1 MKVLAAII
9 AAVLAIPMASSIGR
23 AAEVGTLT
31 VSAVVLSRSNCRFV
45 NGPAMNLNFGALD
58 PGNPVDVSRSA
69 TVDYVCRGSAPI
81 ATFAFEDDGGRNETA
96 PGARRMRHATLA
108 AEYLPYDLT
117 YSPPSGTVPRN
128 VRRTLTVTGTVNGS
142 DYTGIAAG
150 NYSDTVVIS
159 ILP

>member
-1 MKVLAAII
+1 MKVLAVI
-9 AAVLAIPMASSIGR
+9 AAAALSLSVLASIGQTG
-23 AAEVGTLT
+23 EVGTLT

-45 NGPAMNLNFGALD
+45 NGPPMNLNFGALD
-58 PGNPVDVSRSA
+58 PANPVDVTRSA

-81 ATFAFEDDGGRNETA
+81 AMFAFQDDGGRYETG
-96 PGARRMRHATLA
+96 PGARRMRHASLA
-108 AEYLPYDLT
+108 ADFLPYSLT
-117 YSPPSGTVPRN
+117 YSPQSGNVPRN

-142 DYTGIAAG
+142 DYTGLAAG